1 MVQIT
6 VLYIKK
12 NKIQH
17 ILKNKE
23 RVVELDDIILM
34 VMPMLSQDAV
44 QFSATEALWHWEPW
58 VRVHGGDGLMVELDD
73 LKDLF
78 QP

>member
-44 QFSATEALWHWEPW
+44 QFSATEALWH
-58 VRVHGGDGLMVELDD
+58 
-73 LKDLF
+73 
-78 QP
+78 

>member
-6 VLYIKK
+6 VLYIK
-12 NKIQH
+12 
-17 ILKNKE
+17 KE

-44 QFSATEALWHWEPW
+44 QFSATEALWH
-58 VRVHGGDGLMVELDD
+58 
-73 LKDLF
+73 
-78 QP
+78 